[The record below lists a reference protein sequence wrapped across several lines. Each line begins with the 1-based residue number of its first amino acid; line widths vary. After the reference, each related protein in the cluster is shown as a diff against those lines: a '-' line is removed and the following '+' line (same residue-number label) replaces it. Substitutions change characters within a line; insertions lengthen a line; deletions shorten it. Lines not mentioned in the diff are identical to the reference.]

1 MPNGVQLPEV
11 IAIDEYKAD
20 TDEGKYQLIIANAE
34 THEPIDILPNRRKD
48 TISHYL
54 SEYGSNVKMVVMDV
68 NPAVA
73 VKNIKSTCNYRRSVS
88 LLSLYSLGYR

>member
-1 MPNGVQLPEV
+1 MLFSSFYEMNSIFAFLGLYT
-11 IAIDEYKAD
+11 ICL
-20 TDEGKYQLIIANAE
+20 GFHIANAE